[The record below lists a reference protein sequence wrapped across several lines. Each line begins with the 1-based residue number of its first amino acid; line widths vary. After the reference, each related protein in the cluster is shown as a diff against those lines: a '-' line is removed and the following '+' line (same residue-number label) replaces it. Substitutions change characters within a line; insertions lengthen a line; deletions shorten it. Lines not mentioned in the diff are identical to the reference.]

1 MTTPEQAVRRFI
13 AAWNAMDFDAI
24 IDGLAQDIYY
34 HNMPMEPVVG
44 IDGVREYLRSA
55 WTFSECHWDLINIA
69 VANETVLTERVD
81 AFVINGRSVVLP
93 LMGVLR
99 FITARLLSGEI
110 ISISQTTEHSCKQ
123 PQPSES
129 VLSGE
134 IM

>member
-1 MTTPEQAVRRFI
+1 MTTPEQTVRRFI

-55 WTFSECHWDLINIA
+55 WTFSECHWELVNIA

-93 LMGVLR
+93 LMGV
-99 FITARLLSGEI
+99 FEVHNGKITVWRDYFDLADYRTQL
-110 ISISQTTEHSCKQ
+110 QAAVAQ
-123 PQPSES
+123 
-129 VLSGE
+129 
-134 IM
+134 

>member
-93 LMGVLR
+93 LMGV
-99 FITARLLSGEI
+99 FEVHNGKITVWRDYFDLADYRTQL
-110 ISISQTTEHSCKQ
+110 QAAVAQ
-123 PQPSES
+123 
-129 VLSGE
+129 
-134 IM
+134 

>member
-1 MTTPEQAVRRFI
+1 MTTPEQTVRRFI

-55 WTFSECHWDLINIA
+55 WTFSECHWELVNIA

-93 LMGVLR
+93 LMGV
-99 FITARLLSGEI
+99 FEVHNGKITVWRDYFDLSDYRT
-110 ISISQTTEHSCKQ
+110 QLQ
-123 PQPSES
+123 AAVAQ
-129 VLSGE
+129 
-134 IM
+134 

>member
-34 HNMPMEPVVG
+34 HNMPMAPVVG

-93 LMGVLR
+93 LMGV
-99 FITARLLSGEI
+99 FEVHNGKITVWRDYFDLADYRTQL
-110 ISISQTTEHSCKQ
+110 QAAAAQ
-123 PQPSES
+123 
-129 VLSGE
+129 
-134 IM
+134 

>member
-1 MTTPEQAVRRFI
+1 MTTPEQTVRRFI

-55 WTFSECHWDLINIA
+55 WTFSECHWELVNIA

-81 AFVINGRSVVLP
+81 AFVINRRSVVLP
-93 LMGVLR
+93 LMGV
-99 FITARLLSGEI
+99 FEVHNGKITVWRDYFDLADYRTQL
-110 ISISQTTEHSCKQ
+110 QAAVAQ
-123 PQPSES
+123 
-129 VLSGE
+129 
-134 IM
+134 

>member
-1 MTTPEQAVRRFI
+1 MTTPEQTVRRFI
-13 AAWNAMDFDAI
+13 AAWNAMDFDAV

-55 WTFSECHWDLINIA
+55 WTFSECHWELVNIA

-93 LMGVLR
+93 LMGV
-99 FITARLLSGEI
+99 FEVHNGKITVWRDYFDLADYRTQL
-110 ISISQTTEHSCKQ
+110 QAAVAQ
-123 PQPSES
+123 
-129 VLSGE
+129 
-134 IM
+134 